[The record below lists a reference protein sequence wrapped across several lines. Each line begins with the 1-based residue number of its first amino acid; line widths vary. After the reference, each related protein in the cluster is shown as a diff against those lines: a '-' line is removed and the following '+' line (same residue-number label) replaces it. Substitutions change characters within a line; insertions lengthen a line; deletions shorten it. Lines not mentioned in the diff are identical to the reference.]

1 MSHSTSSTMASDQ
14 KVALLDHIIVLVP
27 HAELKDPPKSLTDN
41 FNITNGGRH
50 ADGKTENK
58 LIVFKDGSYI
68 ELISF
73 INDLPENRAGHW
85 WGSKPY
91 GIVDWAFTNQI
102 DYKSNYEALISRLAD
117 TQRGSPGAYSYATP
131 QLGGRIR
138 PDGVKLEWAVTFP
151 TKKEGEDTETTRPSN
166 LPFYCHDITPRDNRV
181 NGETEHPCGAV
192 GIREVLALVDDV
204 QNDAFAGLIR
214 ASVNSDD
221 KEQINRSGVLVGTPH
236 GAPSVISFIIP
247 TTDAEK
253 DEARLHKFVLK
264 ELKFD
269 HGSSDISTGITFSYP
284 FQA

>member
-1 MSHSTSSTMASDQ
+1 MASDQ

-27 HAELKDPPKSLTDN
+27 HPELKDPPKWLTDN

-73 INDLPENRAGHW
+73 IDDLPENRADHW

-91 GIVDWAFTNQI
+91 GIIDWAFTNQV
-102 DYKSNYEALISRLAD
+102 DYESNYEALISRLAD
-117 TQRGSPGAYSYATP
+117 AQKGSSGTYSYAPP

-138 PDGVKLEWAVTFP
+138 PDGVRLEWAVTFP
-151 TKKEGEDTETTRPSN
+151 TNKEGTDTETTRPSN
-166 LPFYCHDITPRDNRV
+166 LPFYCHDITPRGNRV

-192 GIREVLALVDDV
+192 GIREVLALADDAKTGV
-204 QNDAFAGLIR
+204 FASLIR
-214 ASVNSDD
+214 AAVDSDSR
-221 KEQINRSGVLVGTPH
+221 EQSNGNGILVGTPY
-236 GAPSVISFIIP
+236 GAPGSISFITP
-247 TTDAEK
+247 VTDAEK
-253 DEARLHKFVLK
+253 EEARLHGFVLK
-264 ELKFD
+264 ELKFNYGQD
-269 HGSSDISTGITFSYP
+269 NGLGGVIFKYP